1 MVGDT
6 VKIVRGQEVHDKL
19 LKGSEEAASAVS
31 TTFGPYG
38 RNVAITMKYN
48 VPKVTKDGASVAG
61 FIKLEDPIE
70 NVAAQLIRQAAAE
83 TAKVAGDGT
92 TSTTVLTNNLVKAAF
107 NYIDNGYQPMQL
119 KRELESAL
127 VGALT
132 TLASLSKPVTDGDI
146 YNIAFVACNGDTGMA
161 QMVTDAFK
169 VVGVDGLVT
178 VTESRNYETT
188 LDATDG
194 IRLDRT
200 SILPSQHAR
209 AKYKQP
215 KIAVLDMDITGAK
228 DAMHIL
234 ALQEAVNHP
243 MLVICND
250 LTGSAAEIIGYNKSK
265 YNIPLEVIRAPFIA
279 EARKAACFDLACVAG
294 ATLLSGSEGYEVTD
308 LTADY
313 LGSADGLEITLRE
326 TNIIGRHG
334 RPEVIEERIK
344 HYEEKIAED
353 KQGLTPNYKKRLAF
367 FTSGAAVIYVGGSNE
382 TEVDEKKDRF
392 DDTIRAVRSALQE
405 GYVYGGGVA
414 YDLIA
419 EAIVEKSV
427 GEKILSDSLLGI
439 GSLIIDNS
447 GIITPEEHYKEVE
460 DGNIIDPTLVIK
472 STIINAIGAA
482 IMIFTT
488 DCVVVRNED

>member
-1 MVGDT
+1 MVGES
-6 VKIVRGQEVHDKL
+6 VKIVRGKEVHEKL

-61 FIKLEDPIE
+61 YIKLEDPIE
-70 NVAAQLIRQAAAE
+70 NVAAQLINQAANE

-107 NYIDNGYQPMQL
+107 SYIDKGYQPMQL
-119 KRELESAL
+119 KRELEVAL
-127 VGALT
+127 AESLKK
-132 TLASLSKPVTDGDI
+132 LEKLSKPVNDTNI
-146 YNIAFVACNGDTGMA
+146 YNIALVACNGDTEMA
-161 QMVTDAFK
+161 KMVTNAFK
-169 VVGVDGLVT
+169 VVGIDGLVT

-200 SILPSQHAR
+200 SILPSQSSR
-209 AKYKQP
+209 ALYKAP
-215 KIAVLDMDITGAK
+215 KIAVLDLDITGTK
-228 DAMHIL
+228 DAMHLL
-234 ALQEAVNHP
+234 ALQETVNHP
-243 MLVICND
+243 MLIICND
-250 LTGSAAEIIGYNKSK
+250 LTGAAAEIIGYNKSK

-279 EARKAACFDLACVAG
+279 EARKAACYDLACVAG

-313 LGSADGLEITLRE
+313 LGSADRLEITLRE

-334 RPEVIEERIK
+334 DPEVIAERIK

-353 KQGLTPNYKKRLAF
+353 KQGLAVNYKKRLAF

-392 DDTIRAVRSALQE
+392 DDTIRAVRSALLE
-405 GYVYGGGVA
+405 GYVWGGGIT
-414 YDLIA
+414 YDKLA
-419 EAIVEKSV
+419 EAIKEKSV
-427 GEKILSDSLLGI
+427 GDKILSDSLLQI
-439 GSLIIDNS
+439 VDLIIENS
-447 GIITPEEHYKEVE
+447 GIITAKEHYKDVE
-460 DGNIIDPTLVIK
+460 AGNVIDPTLVIK
-472 STIINAIGAA
+472 STLKNAVGAA

-488 DCVVVRNED
+488 DCVVVRNEE